1 VETGGR
7 AAGSFQADLSLS
19 VTVVVMGRN
28 YRSALRA
35 TSLQNCQRR
44 VMAVRRKEN
53 PNIKTE

>member
-19 VTVVVMGRN
+19 VTVVVMGKN

-35 TSLQNCQRR
+35 TSLQNCWRR
-44 VMAVRRKEN
+44 LMAVTRKED
-53 PNIKTE
+53 PNVKTE